1 MDILLYKSKRKQGV
15 IANADRKC
23 VLAKRV
29 SLLRHSRR
37 LSVIPAKAGIQTI
50 AARLVTRNQVQ
61 TAASGSPLPLYPVI
75 PAKAGIHK
83 SANNLAIRNQ
93 VQIAASG
100 SPLPLYPVIPA
111 KAGIHKSANNLAIR
125 NQASNAAGGSP
136 LPLWE
141 RARVR
146 VSRAQARLCGRD
158 ARAPRAARTASA
170 TSGFPL
176 SRE

>member
-29 SLLRHSRR
+29 SSTPSFPPPLRHSRR

-61 TAASGSPLPLYPVI
+61 T
-75 PAKAGIHK
+75 
-83 SANNLAIRNQ
+83 
-93 VQIAASG
+93 AASG